1 MTKIINVACCMSPY
15 TLMICATNQLRMAQA
30 QGSREGAH
38 IESVCMVHQ
47 TDLRCESFL
56 RHTSWASLG
65 RRQLR
70 AAFGTIL
77 PYIQP

>member
-38 IESVCMVHQ
+38 I
-47 TDLRCESFL
+47 
-56 RHTSWASLG
+56 
-65 RRQLR
+65 
-70 AAFGTIL
+70 
-77 PYIQP
+77 